1 MPSSFSIVLNF
12 QQELN
17 TSLQI
22 GDDVYYNSLN
32 PMGGFLSN
40 GAMSTIHVG
49 EVTDISYA
57 PSYTTITSEVV
68 EGEIIVTEVF
78 TEQVWSVVV
87 LSYHVDNYGNPCV
100 NGIGGCMATATPT
113 AGAYISFSKSS
124 VVNNND
130 LTGYYA
136 SVDFVNNSKDKA
148 ELFSA
153 ATNVTESS
161 K

>member
-1 MPSSFSIVLNF
+1 MPSSFSIVMNF
-12 QQELN
+12 QQDLN

-32 PMGGFLSN
+32 PMGGFDSN
-40 GAMSTIHVG
+40 GATSTIHVG
-49 EVTDISYA
+49 EVTNISYA
-57 PSYTTITSEVV
+57 PSYITLVEEVV
-68 EGEIIVTEVF
+68 DEETIVTEVF
-78 TEQVWSVVV
+78 NEQVWSVVV
-87 LSYHVDNYGNPCV
+87 LSYHVDNSGNPCV
-100 NGIGGCMATATPT
+100 AGVEGCMATATPI

-136 SVDFVNNSKDKA
+136 SVDFVNNSKEKA

-153 ATNVTESS
+153 ATSVTESS